1 MKCSDVTIFKI
12 SDISKTEF
20 RGIKFR
26 NIDQTF
32 RFMTN
37 ANKIDYEV

>member
-1 MKCSDVTIFKI
+1 VTIFKI

-20 RGIKFR
+20 RGNKLR
-26 NIDQTF
+26 NLDQTF

-37 ANKIDYEV
+37 TYKIEYEV